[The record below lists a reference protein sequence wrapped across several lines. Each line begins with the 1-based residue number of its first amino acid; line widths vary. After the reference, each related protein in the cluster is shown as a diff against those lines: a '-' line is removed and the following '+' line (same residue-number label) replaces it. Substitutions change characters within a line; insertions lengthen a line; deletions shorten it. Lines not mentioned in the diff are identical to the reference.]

1 MPAAETPKS
10 STKYDDYG
18 CESVVASS
26 AYATS
31 GPNPVCKR
39 RRLQK
44 NSVVILSVEAETNEG
59 PISTDER
66 DPPDLEIDNLS
77 TLNYVLC
84 SPIKCTKSLEAISP
98 LEPVPVSNE
107 QRRIWSNSERVVS
120 VISKTDF
127 SDATQYPSSDVS
139 DLDSSSEDHSVKHA
153 CISTLRS
160 QELLEVLGIS
170 GSSNSSQP
178 CKLCGHSENILNM
191 LICDNCEEA
200 FHASCC
206 NPRIKI
212 VPIDEWFCHNCSKL
226 KSKVSLEATFLKSHC
241 ISLERATSKFD
252 LGPIAFMLKHP
263 EKHKSRVRIGKA
275 FQAEVP
281 DWSGPISNGI
291 DSVDEALEMDPP
303 ETISLHLN
311 TNKCPKLNI
320 MANWLQCR
328 EVLHDGSR
336 KWFRGT
342 ICGKWRRAPLFEIQ
356 TDDWDCS
363 CSVRWDPTH
372 SDCAVPQELGTDQVL
387 AHLKSLELLKPRLA
401 VRRG

>member
-1 MPAAETPKS
+1 MPAAETRKC

-18 CESVVASS
+18 CEPVVASS

-31 GPNPVCKR
+31 GPNPLCKR

-59 PISTDER
+59 PISTYER
-66 DPPDLEIDNLS
+66 GTPDLEIDNLS
-77 TLNYVLC
+77 NLNCDIC
-84 SPIKCTKSLEAISP
+84 SPIKCTKSLEAISS

-107 QRRIWSNSERVVS
+107 HRRIWSNSEIVVS
-120 VISKTDF
+120 AISKTDF
-127 SDATQYPSSDVS
+127 SDATQCPSSDVS

-170 GSSNSSQP
+170 GNSNSSQP

-200 FHASCC
+200 FHATCC
-206 NPRIKI
+206 YPRIKMM
-212 VPIDEWFCHNCSKL
+212 PIDEWFCHNCSKL

-252 LGPIAFMLKHP
+252 LGPIASMLKHP
-263 EKHKSRVRIGKA
+263 EKHISRVRIGKA

-281 DWSGPISNGI
+281 DWSGPISKYVFMFIFLVIEFGFI
-291 DSVDEALEMDPP
+291 FLLD
-303 ETISLHLN
+303 
-311 TNKCPKLNI
+311 
-320 MANWLQCR
+320 R
-328 EVLHDGSR
+328 HDLL
-336 KWFRGT
+336 
-342 ICGKWRRAPLFEIQ
+342 LFGGR
-356 TDDWDCS
+356 TTFS
-363 CSVRWDPTH
+363 S
-372 SDCAVPQELGTDQVL
+372 
-387 AHLKSLELLKPRLA
+387 
-401 VRRG
+401 